1 MLSIFKK
8 HDYAA
13 TIEPGNRRV
22 EVRHGGKLLDAALA
36 AGLDWPHDCRVGSCG
51 TCRCVLKSGR
61 IKPLTD
67 FAYTL
72 APEDLRAG
80 AILACQTL
88 LRSDVTIEITLAAN
102 AAATDTVQGTIQ
114 SLRKLTH
121 DILEVRIKL
130 AEPAFTNAQAGQY
143 ADVKIVGIDAPRS
156 YSFLR
161 APRTESDRQ
170 VTFCIRRVSGG
181 AFTEWL
187 FGADRQATR
196 FTLSGPY
203 GAFRYHAGTGRMICV
218 AGGSGLAPVYAILFD
233 AAAASIA
240 RDCVVLFGART
251 TADLYYR
258 DELAA
263 LRTRWRGNFELIP
276 VLSMEPSDSAW
287 GGARGLVADA
297 LAGCVPQG
305 GLAADD
311 QGYLCG
317 PPAMVDAGIE
327 AMHRL
332 GMAQDSIY
340 CDRFLDASTQPGGRV
355 ARAGQTSPP

>member
-1 MLSIFKK
+1 MFSFFKK

-13 TIEPGNRRV
+13 TIEPGNTCV
-22 EVRHGGKLLDAALA
+22 VVRHGGKLLDAALA

-72 APEDLRAG
+72 APEELRAG
-80 AILACQTL
+80 VILACQTQ
-88 LRSDVTIEITLAAN
+88 LRSDVTIEITLAASTS
-102 AAATDTVQGTIQ
+102 ATDTVRGTIE
-114 SLRKLTH
+114 SLHKLTH

-130 AEPAFTNAQAGQY
+130 AEPAFASAQAGQY
-143 ADVKIVGIDAPRS
+143 ADLQIAGLDAPRS

-161 APRTESDRQ
+161 APRIEADGQ
-170 VTFCIRRVSGG
+170 VTFCIRRVPGG

-187 FGADRQATR
+187 FGADRQAALL
-196 FTLSGPY
+196 TLSGPY
-203 GAFRYHAGTGRMICV
+203 GGFRYHAATGRMICV
-218 AGGSGLAPVYAILFD
+218 AGGSGIAPVYAILLD
-233 AAAASIA
+233 VAAANIV

-251 TADLYYR
+251 TADLYYL
-258 DELAA
+258 DELAT
-263 LRTRWRGNFELIP
+263 LRARWRGNFELIP

-287 GGARGLVADA
+287 RGARGLVADA

-305 GLAADD
+305 SFTADD

-317 PPAMVDAGIE
+317 PPAMVDAGIA

-332 GMAQDSIY
+332 GMAREAIY
-340 CDRFLDASTQPGGRV
+340 CDRFLDASTQPGGRD
-355 ARAGQTSPP
+355 ALAGQPPS